1 MIAWK
6 EEYTLGIPHI
16 DEQHKK
22 LFEIAGSIYG
32 LYRDEFCI
40 DKYDR
45 IVGLIGELKD
55 YTIFHFKSEEE
66 YMESVGYR
74 KLFTHK
80 IEHSDFVEKI
90 NNVDLELVD
99 EDHNAYLLEILEF
112 VVDWIDKHI
121 LEKDKLIV
129 ADK

>member
-6 EEYTLGIPHI
+6 DEYTMGIPHI

-22 LFEIAGSIYG
+22 LFEIAGRIYG
-32 LYRDEFCI
+32 LYKDEFCV

-45 IVGLIGELKD
+45 IVELIGELKD

-129 ADK
+129 GDK